1 MDDEDEMR
9 EMNLSSRP
17 KREERRR
24 QRERDRLERER
35 EYEREWVLLPP
46 TLPPTHTTTT
56 TPAVPGEWRCPAGV
70 SPSPSGLA
78 EGQT

>member
-1 MDDEDEMR
+1 VFCQADTLREVMEDLIDDEDEMR

-35 EYEREWVLLPP
+35 EYERECGPLLNTPP
-46 TLPPTHTTTT
+46 L
-56 TPAVPGEWRCPAGV
+56 
-70 SPSPSGLA
+70 LL
-78 EGQT
+78 